1 MWEWKVEKT
10 KLMNS
15 MVGRSGSLI
24 QLPKRTEVSS
34 LVINLF
40 NKLISLSLDQSLSW
54 TSDYFHML
62 WQALFSIFCNLFGNF
77 SGHTYKMNV

>member
-40 NKLISLSLDQSLSW
+40 NKLLLAVHLALSRSKFELD
-54 TSDYFHML
+54 F
-62 WQALFSIFCNLFGNF
+62 
-77 SGHTYKMNV
+77 

>member
-1 MWEWKVEKT
+1 
-10 KLMNS
+10 MNS

-40 NKLISLSLDQSLSW
+40 NKLLLAVNLTLSRSKFELDFWLVS
-54 TSDYFHML
+54 Y
-62 WQALFSIFCNLFGNF
+62 ALPRF
-77 SGHTYKMNV
+77 V

>member
-40 NKLISLSLDQSLSW
+40 NKLFLAVNEDEKKKLISLSLD
-54 TSDYFHML
+54 
-62 WQALFSIFCNLFGNF
+62 
-77 SGHTYKMNV
+77 

>member
-40 NKLISLSLDQSLSW
+40 NKLFLAVNLTLSRSKFELD
-54 TSDYFHML
+54 F
-62 WQALFSIFCNLFGNF
+62 
-77 SGHTYKMNV
+77 

>member
-40 NKLISLSLDQSLSW
+40 NKLLLAVNLTLSRLMFELD
-54 TSDYFHML
+54 F
-62 WQALFSIFCNLFGNF
+62 
-77 SGHTYKMNV
+77 

>member
-34 LVINLF
+34 LVISYFLLLILF
-40 NKLISLSLDQSLSW
+40 SPGQSLSR
-54 TSDYFHML
+54 TPDKFHVL
-62 WQALFSIFCNLFGNF
+62 LQALFSIFCHF
-77 SGHTYKMNV
+77 SGSHFTK

>member
-40 NKLISLSLDQSLSW
+40 NKLLLAVNLTLSRSKFELD
-54 TSDYFHML
+54 F
-62 WQALFSIFCNLFGNF
+62 
-77 SGHTYKMNV
+77 